1 MRRRIDGNLR
11 ETGGG
16 WNTRSHQR
24 KMLAENQVGDMS
36 PKKIL
41 IVDDDSD
48 ARLSL
53 HVRLK
58 VNNYDVVF
66 AGDGVASI
74 AEARKHMPD
83 LIILDL
89 GLPAG
94 DGFSVLERLKGND
107 SLSMIP
113 VIVVSG
119 RVRIPNRDRALKAGA
134 IAFLQKPVD
143 NARLLS
149 VIRQALGEKGD
160 SPELVYDL
168 GERDPQI

>member
-1 MRRRIDGNLR
+1 
-11 ETGGG
+11 
-16 WNTRSHQR
+16 
-24 KMLAENQVGDMS
+24 MS
-36 PKKIL
+36 QKKIL
-41 IVDDDSD
+41 IVDDDPEV
-48 ARLSL
+48 RLSL

-74 AEARKHMPD
+74 SEARKHMPD

-94 DGFSVLERLKGND
+94 DGFSVLERLKSNA

-119 RVRIPNRDRALKAGA
+119 RVRIPNREWALKAGA

-143 NARLLS
+143 NARLLL
-149 VIRQALGEKGD
+149 VIRHALGEKG
-160 SPELVYDL
+160 SSAPVVYELGDT
-168 GERDPQI
+168 IN

>member
-1 MRRRIDGNLR
+1 M
-11 ETGGG
+11 
-16 WNTRSHQR
+16 
-24 KMLAENQVGDMS
+24 NQ
-36 PKKIL
+36 KKIL
-41 IVDDDSD
+41 IVDDDPEV
-48 ARLSL
+48 RLSL

-58 VNNYDVVF
+58 VNNYDVLF

-94 DGFSVLERLKGND
+94 DGFSVLERLKANPN
-107 SLSMIP
+107 LSMIP

-119 RVRIPNRDRALKAGA
+119 RVRTPNRERALKAGA

-143 NARLLS
+143 NARLLA
-149 VIRQALGEKGD
+149 VIRHALGEKGL
-160 SPELVYDL
+160 SVPVIYELGD
-168 GERDPQI
+168 

>member
-1 MRRRIDGNLR
+1 
-11 ETGGG
+11 
-16 WNTRSHQR
+16 
-24 KMLAENQVGDMS
+24 MS
-36 PKKIL
+36 QKKIL
-41 IVDDDSD
+41 IVDDDPEV
-48 ARLSL
+48 RLSL

-74 AEARKHMPD
+74 TEAMKHMPD

-94 DGFSVLERLKGND
+94 DGFSVLERLKSNA

-119 RVRIPNRDRALKAGA
+119 RVGIPNRDWALKAGA

-143 NARLLS
+143 NTRLFSL
-149 VIRQALGEKGD
+149 IRQILGERGD
-160 SPELVYDL
+160 SPPLVYDL
-168 GERDPQI
+168 SGHDPQG

>member
-1 MRRRIDGNLR
+1 M
-11 ETGGG
+11 
-16 WNTRSHQR
+16 SH
-24 KMLAENQVGDMS
+24 
-36 PKKIL
+36 KKIL
-41 IVDDDSD
+41 IVDDDPEV
-48 ARLSL
+48 RLSL

-94 DGFSVLERLKGND
+94 DGFSVLERLKTNA

-119 RVRIPNRDRALKAGA
+119 RVRIPNRDWALKAGA

-149 VIRQALGEKGD
+149 LIRQTLGETGD
-160 SPELVYDL
+160 SPALVYDL
-168 GERDPQI
+168 SGHDPQG

>member
-1 MRRRIDGNLR
+1 
-11 ETGGG
+11 
-16 WNTRSHQR
+16 
-24 KMLAENQVGDMS
+24 MS
-36 PKKIL
+36 QKKIL
-41 IVDDDSD
+41 IVDDDPEV
-48 ARLSL
+48 RLSL

-58 VNNYDVVF
+58 VNNYAVF
-66 AGDGVASI
+66 LAGDGVESI

-94 DGFSVLERLKGND
+94 DGFSVLERLKANA

-119 RVRIPNRDRALKAGA
+119 RVRIPNRDLALKAGA

-149 VIRQALGEKGD
+149 VIRHAIGEK
-160 SPELVYDL
+160 STAEPVVYDL
-168 GERDPQI
+168 GETIN